1 MYCKWILYSLT
12 LAADLSGN
20 EITDYEPLCDVFCC
34 SLCSRDPLSK
44 LTEGEGGRRNGNVSK
59 SNLLP
64 AADAGSSYSA
74 RMGGSEGKKEKERG
88 REVLMVTLP
97 NRLRIC
103 QLTRR
108 FDDFAVSV
116 FCYSPSFPL
125 SLLLSFCGQSR
136 RLVAADMK
144 TMLWNES
151 TRLAKQLW
159 GWLWPLKRLQKA
171 EEEDDK
177 EGGREVEATT

>member
-1 MYCKWILYSLT
+1 MNLMFTHFSSWSKWKWNHRLRT
-12 LAADLSGN
+12 
-20 EITDYEPLCDVFCC
+20 TVQCFFCC

-44 LTEGEGGRRNGNVSK
+44 LREREGGRGNGNVSK

-64 AADAGSSYSA
+64 AADAGSGLQ
-74 RMGGSEGKKEKERG
+74 RKNGREWGKDRKRERG
-88 REVLMVTLP
+88 REVLMVTLL

-116 FCYSPSFPL
+116 FCYPFSPSL
-125 SLLLSFCGQSR
+125 SLLLTFCGQSR

-151 TRLAKQLW
+151 TRLA
-159 GWLWPLKRLQKA
+159 
-171 EEEDDK
+171 
-177 EGGREVEATT
+177 